1 MSVFCLWREIVF
13 DVAYKLGVQYKMG
26 RRNRYLEWKDDGQIN
41 PCGCANFNSYV
52 KNLHRF
58 LFITDREIILGGG
71 WATYRFLQ
79 VKGAMIID
87 PPTASQDPFPSHSI
101 LLRSRRERVAWA

>member
-1 MSVFCLWREIVF
+1 M
-13 DVAYKLGVQYKMG
+13 
-26 RRNRYLEWKDDGQIN
+26 EWKDDGQIN

-87 PPTASQDPFPSHSI
+87 PPTASQNLISYHST
-101 LLRSRRERVAWA
+101 LFWSRRERVACA